1 MPNRRV
7 FCPLDGAVFSLQSA
21 RIPGKN
27 CLSEAQNPS
36 LPDTSPIFRQA
47 LAFWP
52 FPAYQRVSGGEEMPE
67 REGLVLRNENILYR
81 AALACLGDPEEAA
94 LILG

>member
-1 MPNRRV
+1 
-7 FCPLDGAVFSLQSA
+7 
-21 RIPGKN
+21 
-27 CLSEAQNPS
+27 
-36 LPDTSPIFRQA
+36 
-47 LAFWP
+47 
-52 FPAYQRVSGGEEMPE
+52 MPE